1 MAQPPGRGTLLHTD
15 PTSPTGM
22 PLGSPGPQPVSGS
35 ATRAV
40 VPALCLG
47 GWLPALVPR
56 NGGPN
61 TFMGVIENHL
71 REHLRDGNG
80 PGKPKAAGEDEA
92 QDERIDAA
100 KKPPTHRFGNRP
112 RVGVSSANEHLIL
125 PSSHR
130 PRTARLS
137 FREPSTGLA
146 PASSSWSAS
155 SSASSVSRSVAR
167 KRSKTTDRS
176 SPLLLASSV

>member
-92 QDERIDAA
+92 QDERIDA
-100 KKPPTHRFGNRP
+100 
-112 RVGVSSANEHLIL
+112 E
-125 PSSHR
+125 
-130 PRTARLS
+130 
-137 FREPSTGLA
+137 E
-146 PASSSWSAS
+146 ASN
-155 SSASSVSRSVAR
+155 
-167 KRSKTTDRS
+167 
-176 SPLLLASSV
+176 SPLWQPTEGGSLERE